1 MHLSSLPLQEVDRAP
16 DSLRPAL
23 SLLAQLYGLSRLQ
36 RSLDFYLAAG
46 ALNRADVVALRNATV
61 ELYGALTAG
70 GPRCAAVALCDAFGV
85 PDHLLQAPIAF
96 DWRKV

>member
-1 MHLSSLPLQEVDRAP
+1 ME
-16 DSLRPAL
+16 
-23 SLLAQLYGLSRLQ
+23 LLAQLYGLSRLQ
-36 RSLDFYLAAG
+36 RSLDFYLVAG
-46 ALNRADVVALRNATV
+46 ALNRADVAAIRTATA

-70 GPRCAAVALCDAFGV
+70 GPRCAALALCDSFGI